1 MFSHYKRDI
10 NQRDNSS
17 KACSIKK
24 HYSGSSA
31 PVSHEWWGG
40 GGRGGGGGGTK
51 INYRNNLLKQLN
63 PLGVTAPRVVF
74 FVKRQNF

>member
-24 HYSGSSA
+24 HYSRA
-31 PVSHEWWGG
+31 PQHRYLTGAEQGG
-40 GGRGGGGGGTK
+40 ERRGK
-51 INYRNNLLKQLN
+51 KNKL
-63 PLGVTAPRVVF
+63 
-74 FVKRQNF
+74 